1 MCFEKDLVNKAIA
14 LIDEK
19 SKSDELKAFTD
30 VNDINNMIRNLQ
42 INRDYQCDAIKLNQR
57 LREEY
62 PNIEKL
68 LNLGRRM
75 VNNSVNNNTRYD
87 VCSAIIADLNADKYG
102 IYVDVKN
109 SIKVLN
115 DWRVAIDPACLN
127 KLAKMLLM
135 PTKINRNYREY
146 NNLMEF
152 LTTTGMNLYEFINIR
167 EERFLEIYD
176 KIFGKTNTHE
186 FGDVL
191 IRIRKEYSRSS
202 CKLGQKTIGY
212 MLLLRKKEK

>member
-1 MCFEKDLVNKAIA
+1 MYFEKDLVNKAIA
-14 LIDEK
+14 LIDGK

-87 VCSAIIADLNADKYG
+87 VVSAIIADLNADKYG
-102 IYVDVKN
+102 IYVDVLLKHEVIN
-109 SIKVLN
+109 DMKKFIEKV
-115 DWRVAIDPACLN
+115 D
-127 KLAKMLLM
+127 
-135 PTKINRNYREY
+135 
-146 NNLMEF
+146 
-152 LTTTGMNLYEFINIR
+152 
-167 EERFLEIYD
+167 
-176 KIFGKTNTHE
+176 
-186 FGDVL
+186 
-191 IRIRKEYSRSS
+191 
-202 CKLGQKTIGY
+202 
-212 MLLLRKKEK
+212 

>member
-1 MCFEKDLVNKAIA
+1 MYFEKDLVNKAIE
-14 LIDEK
+14 LIDGK

-87 VCSAIIADLNADKYG
+87 VVSAIIADLNADKYG
-102 IYVDVKN
+102 IYVDVLLKH
-109 SIKVLN
+109 KVIN
-115 DWRVAIDPACLN
+115 DM
-127 KLAKMLLM
+127 K
-135 PTKINRNYREY
+135 
-146 NNLMEF
+146 
-152 LTTTGMNLYEFINIR
+152 EFI
-167 EERFLEIYD
+167 
-176 KIFGKTNTHE
+176 
-186 FGDVL
+186 
-191 IRIRKEYSRSS
+191 
-202 CKLGQKTIGY
+202 
-212 MLLLRKKEK
+212 EKVD

>member
-1 MCFEKDLVNKAIA
+1 MEDRTMMYFEKDLVNKAIEI
-14 LIDEK
+14 IDGK

-87 VCSAIIADLNADKYG
+87 VVSAIIVDLNADKYG
-102 IYVDVKN
+102 IYVDVLLKH
-109 SIKVLN
+109 KVIN
-115 DWRVAIDPACLN
+115 DM
-127 KLAKMLLM
+127 K
-135 PTKINRNYREY
+135 
-146 NNLMEF
+146 
-152 LTTTGMNLYEFINIR
+152 EFI
-167 EERFLEIYD
+167 
-176 KIFGKTNTHE
+176 
-186 FGDVL
+186 
-191 IRIRKEYSRSS
+191 
-202 CKLGQKTIGY
+202 
-212 MLLLRKKEK
+212 EKVD